1 MITAYVLLNVYYSSF
16 IILLSGTVIKLNKIQ
31 KAKKIDQGESAGN
44 NNYAHIYDYGKYWE
58 TLYSRLIMIL
68 SRQLSAYISIA

>member
-44 NNYAHIYDYGKYWE
+44 NNYAHM
-58 TLYSRLIMIL
+58 IMGNT
-68 SRQLSAYISIA
+68 RKHYIPD